1 MQKKS
6 KYLQM
11 CKTWIFA
18 NIQYAAIFQLIMAD
32 CRYQYMRLFW
42 FPPNCREQFSQ
53 ASPVV
58 ELTYSYPYSYCVG
71 PVADV
76 DVQCFAKHTHSL
88 SKTRRLLSQQFV
100 SCVHNQRV
108 ILGQC

>member
-1 MQKKS
+1 
-6 KYLQM
+6 
-11 CKTWIFA
+11 
-18 NIQYAAIFQLIMAD
+18 MAD
-32 CRYQYMRLFW
+32 CRHQYMCLFW

-58 ELTYSYPYSYCVG
+58 ELTYYYPYSYCVG

-88 SKTRRLLSQQFV
+88 SKTRRLLSQQFT

-108 ILGQC
+108 ILGQYSCFILKPLSADTDNSPRPSLQIIMT